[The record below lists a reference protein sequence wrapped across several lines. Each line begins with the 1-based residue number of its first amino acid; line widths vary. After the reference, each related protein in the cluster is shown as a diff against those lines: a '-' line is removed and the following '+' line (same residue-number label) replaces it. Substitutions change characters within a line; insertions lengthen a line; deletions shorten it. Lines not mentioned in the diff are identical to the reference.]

1 MLKATLKQPGVST
14 SEADKDAV
22 LLRAYGKGTG
32 VLIDRDREFFLF
44 SVTGER
50 GKGREGEEKGKGRE
64 KGKEE
69 KRERKRKTKEKGKQN
84 KTKENC

>member
-44 SVTGER
+44 SVKGGEGRGDER
-50 GKGREGEEKGKGRE
+50 GDE
-64 KGKEE
+64 
-69 KRERKRKTKEKGKQN
+69 RERKRKERKGKR
-84 KTKENC
+84 KRENEEEETANTL